1 MNMNIIDKM
10 SKPIKHSQE
19 LADLIKSIV
28 VGIRTFANGYID
40 EITVDLVNGEA
51 NVAYAGDEDFGDAL
65 AAEIERAFPGASASN
80 DGDEIAVDLPND
92 APWAA
97 AEIRSPEESA
107 LPSTSLGVHASLA
120 EARAEA
126 RAALRRRLEDRGGN
140 GFSAETPAAE
150 ILAELRAID
159 PNAQLRDDGD
169 GEFFAEFDGDEFVA
183 RKVELPWA

>member
-1 MNMNIIDKM
+1 MKKINHEK
-10 SKPIKHSQE
+10 E

-28 VGIRTFANGYID
+28 VGIRTFADGYID
-40 EITVDLVNGEA
+40 GITVDLVNGEA

-80 DGDEIAVDLPND
+80 DGEEIAVDLPTV

-97 AEIRSPEESA
+97 AEIRRPEESA

-140 GFSAETPAAE
+140 GFTAETPAAE
-150 ILAELRAID
+150 ILSELLALD
-159 PNAQLRDDGD
+159 PKAKLRDDGE